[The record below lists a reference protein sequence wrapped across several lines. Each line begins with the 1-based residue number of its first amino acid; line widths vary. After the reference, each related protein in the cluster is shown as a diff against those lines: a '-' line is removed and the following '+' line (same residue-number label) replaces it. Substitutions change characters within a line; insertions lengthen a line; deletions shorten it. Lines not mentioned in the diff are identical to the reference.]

1 MESSGP
7 NAEQIAYWNERG
19 KQWVAVNDMLD
30 AMIGPLGRHALDRAR
45 VAAGEAVLD
54 VGCGCGDTTLELAR
68 RVGPSGRVLGIDIS
82 APMLGRARERARVAG
97 TTHVTFEQADAQTH
111 AFAAASFDLI
121 FSRFGVMFFV
131 DPTAAFANLRPALR
145 SGGRLTFVC
154 WQGFPQNPWMAVP
167 LMAAAA
173 HITLPP
179 PPAPGAPGPFSFAD
193 GQRVRSILSDAGFAD
208 VTVDAL
214 EEPLTLAGSGG
225 LEAAVEFALTGVG
238 PLAAAVRDAGPAAAA
253 PVRAAVREALAPYVT
268 GDSVR
273 LPSATWIVS
282 ARRR

>member
-1 MESSGP
+1 MESSRP

-30 AMIGPLGRHALDRAR
+30 AMIGPLGRRALDRAR
-45 VAAGEAVLD
+45 VAAGESVLD

-68 RVGPSGRVLGIDIS
+68 RVGPSGRVFGVDIS
-82 APMLGRARERARVAG
+82 APMLARARERARAAG
-97 TTHVTFEQADAQTH
+97 ATQVTFEQADAQTH
-111 AFAAASFDLI
+111 AFPPATFDLI

-131 DPTAAFANLRPALR
+131 DPTAALANLRLALR
-145 SGGRLTFVC
+145 PGGRLTFVC
-154 WQGFPQNPWMAVP
+154 WQAFPQNPWMAVP

-173 HITLPP
+173 HVTLPP

-193 GQRVRSILSDAGFAD
+193 DQRVRTILGDAGFAD
-208 VTVDAL
+208 VAVDAL
-214 EEPLTLAGSGG
+214 HEPLALAGRGG

-238 PLAAAVRDAGPAAAA
+238 PLTAAMRDAGPAAVA
-253 PVRAAVREALAPYVT
+253 PVRAAVREALAPYVA

-273 LPSATWIVS
+273 LPSAAWIVS
-282 ARRR
+282 ARRP